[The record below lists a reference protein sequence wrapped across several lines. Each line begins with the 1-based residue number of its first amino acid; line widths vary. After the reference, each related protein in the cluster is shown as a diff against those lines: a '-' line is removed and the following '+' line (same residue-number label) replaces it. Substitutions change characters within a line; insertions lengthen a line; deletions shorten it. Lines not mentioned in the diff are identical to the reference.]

1 MPSFFPRPWRCILAC
16 CLALFFL
23 AACNNDQEPPPPAPT
38 AEPGQKLTIGLLPEQ
53 DLFVQ
58 KRRYTPIVRYLSR
71 ETGMEVELKILRR
84 YGNIVENFRD
94 EKLDGAFFG
103 SFTGAMAIKA
113 LGVEP
118 LARPEYAD
126 GNSTYFGMLFVRK
139 DSGIKTAADMKG
151 KVFAFVDKATTAG
164 WLLPLH
170 YFHENKIEDYETWFK
185 ETYFAGTHED
195 AIHDVLDHKADVGA
209 AKNLIYD
216 QFAHEDKNA
225 MKELE
230 ILAVS
235 PKVPA
240 NTLAMRHDLDPAL
253 KAKLKTILLTMHET
267 PDGIKA
273 LEEFGAIHFVETTV
287 EDYQPV
293 FDYARDIG
301 LDLTSY
307 HYHNQ

>member
-1 MPSFFPRPWRCILAC
+1 MSLFFPRPCRCFLAC

-23 AACNNDQEPPPPAPT
+23 AGCHNDQELPPTPKT
-38 AEPGQKLTIGLLPEQ
+38 KSGQKLTIGILPEQ

-58 KRRYTPIVRYLSR
+58 KRRYAPIARYLSQK
-71 ETGMEVELKILRR
+71 TGVEVELKILRR
-84 YGNIVENFRD
+84 YGNIIENFRS
-94 EKLDGAFFG
+94 EHLDGAFFG
-103 SFTGAMAIKA
+103 SFTGALAIKN

-126 GNSTYFGMLFVRK
+126 GNSTYYGMIFVRK

-170 YFHENKIEDYETWFK
+170 YFDENKIEDYQTWFK

-195 AIHDVLDHKADVGA
+195 AIHDVLNRKADIGA
-209 AKNLIYD
+209 AKNLIFD
-216 QFAHEDKNA
+216 QFALEDKN
-225 MKELE
+225 ELE

-235 PKVPA
+235 PRVPA
-240 NTLAMRHDLDPAL
+240 NTLAIRQDLDPLL
-253 KAKLKTILLTMHET
+253 KAQLKKILLTMHET

-273 LEEFGAIHFVETTV
+273 LNEFGAVRFLETTLK
-287 EDYQPV
+287 DYQPI
-293 FDYARDIG
+293 FDYAQHIG
-301 LDLTSY
+301 LDLKSY
-307 HYHNQ
+307 QYINK